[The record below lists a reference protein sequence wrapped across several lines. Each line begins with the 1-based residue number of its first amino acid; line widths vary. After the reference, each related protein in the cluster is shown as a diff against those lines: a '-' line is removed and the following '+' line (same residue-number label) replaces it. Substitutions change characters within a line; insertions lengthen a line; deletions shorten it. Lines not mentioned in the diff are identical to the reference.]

1 MTGFNMMNY
10 KNNKVLLLTMFF
22 LFYSLNSFAQPKTN
36 SNKINN
42 EIIPNYT
49 ELKII
54 HSNIVDDDYYLYVK
68 LPKNYDETNKS
79 YPVIYLLDGDIAF
92 TMAWSTVRYLQFG
105 KHLPDVIIV
114 GIGYGSLLSSDEE
127 NMRERDYTISKIS
140 DRENSGGGGNFLKFL
155 KTELL
160 PFVDSEYRTNPNE
173 RVINGYSYGGLF
185 TMYAFLNEHKLF
197 NGYIAGSPYLARDKE
212 YFFEQMKESA
222 DILKNSNAK
231 LFISYGSLE
240 SEDSY
245 AIPINELVS
254 SLNKIGFH
262 RSNFKM
268 RVFEG
273 GSHFTCPSEAMVYG
287 LKYLF
292 E

>member
-1 MTGFNMMNY
+1 MKKSLVIY
-10 KNNKVLLLTMFF
+10 IIF
-22 LFYSLNSFAQPKTN
+22 LFFSVGTFAQQINVSDN
-36 SNKINN
+36 SNAQVV
-42 EIIPNYT
+42 PNYT
-49 ELKII
+49 EMKVIK
-54 HSNIVDDDYYLYVK
+54 SNINNDNYFLYVK
-68 LPKNYDETNKS
+68 LPKNYDEKEKS

-127 NMRERDYTISKIS
+127 NMRERDYTISKIIG
-140 DRENSGGGGNFLKFL
+140 REISGDGEKFLKIL
-155 KTELL
+155 KTELI
-160 PFVDSEYRTNPNE
+160 PFVDSEYRTNPDE
-173 RVINGYSYGGLF
+173 RILNGYSYGGLF
-185 TMYAFLNEHKLF
+185 TLYAFLNEHNLF
-197 NGYIAGSPYLARDKE
+197 NGYIAGSPYLSRDVGDLQKLLIE
-212 YFFEQMKESA
+212 KSE
-222 DILKNSNAK
+222 ILKNSKAK

-240 SEDSY
+240 DEQLY
-245 AIPINELVS
+245 MEPINKIVQ
-254 SLNKIGFH
+254 SLDKI
-262 RSNFKM
+262 NFKHSNIKK